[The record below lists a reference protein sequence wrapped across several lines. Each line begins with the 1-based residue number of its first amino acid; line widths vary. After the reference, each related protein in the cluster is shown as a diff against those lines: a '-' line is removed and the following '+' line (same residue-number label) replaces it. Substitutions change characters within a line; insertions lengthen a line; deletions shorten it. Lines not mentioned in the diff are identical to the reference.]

1 MAPEAG
7 KTVIARST
15 TVTGE
20 ITGDGDVQID
30 GTLDGSVKVTGARII
45 VGPEANV
52 KASLTGQEIVIA
64 GRVEGELRASGRV
77 ELRKASTTLG
87 NIFAPRLSIED
98 DAVLRG
104 RVDTTQ
110 TGKVHTEAAATDNQ
124 PKA

>member
-1 MAPEAG
+1 MVSEAG

-15 TVTGE
+15 TVRGE

-30 GTLDGSVKVTGARII
+30 GTLDGSVKVTGARIT

-52 KASLTGQEIVIA
+52 KASLTGQEIVIG
-64 GRVEGELRASGRV
+64 GRVEGELRATGRV
-77 ELRKASTTLG
+77 ELRKSSTTLG

-110 TGKVHTEAAATDNQ
+110 AGTAAAAPGSAESK
-124 PKA
+124 PKS